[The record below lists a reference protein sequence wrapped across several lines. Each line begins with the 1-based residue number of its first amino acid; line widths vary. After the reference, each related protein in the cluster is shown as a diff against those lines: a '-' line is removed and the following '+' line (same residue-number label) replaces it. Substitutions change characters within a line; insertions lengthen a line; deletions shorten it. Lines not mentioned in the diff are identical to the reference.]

1 MGQAKDTPAVVLIDG
16 VCVLCSRSYDFVI
29 KRDSF
34 HQFRFVAI
42 QSPEGRELAK
52 RFGVDPD
59 QPDTFVLVTGPKAYF
74 RTDAVLR
81 ILSKLPWWH
90 WAILLRLIP
99 KFVRDAIY
107 NVVARNRYRWFGQ
120 LDVCVIPR
128 RTTEPC
134 NR

>member
-1 MGQAKDTPAVVLIDG
+1 MGQAKGTPAVVLIDG
-16 VCVLCSRSYDFVI
+16 VCVLCSRSHDFVT
-29 KRDSF
+29 KRDSS
-34 HQFRFVAI
+34 HRFRFVAI

-59 QPDTFVLVTGPKAYF
+59 QPDTFVLITGSKAYF

-90 WAILLRLIP
+90 WAILLRLVP

-107 NVVARNRYRWFGQ
+107 NVVARNRYRG
-120 LDVCVIPR
+120 LG
-128 RTTEPC
+128 
-134 NR
+134 NSMSA